1 MFLIVL
7 NVVSRLQRQVLNM
20 EIQLMKLNEKNKV
33 LEKKLAEKTN
43 LLESTRKK
51 LTRCEK
57 ELAKLKLDNEQF
69 SIVRS
74 ELLNVSIILFYLNKT

>member
-69 SIVRS
+69 PIVRS